1 MHAAHKQAMTS
12 YKLIITRKTHNVIEH
27 RKIPL
32 LIPLFKIT
40 SLQEIHLVKLFI
52 QPRDLKPLHSG

>member
-1 MHAAHKQAMTS
+1 MS
-12 YKLIITRKTHNVIEH
+12 LNIEN
-27 RKIPL
+27 PL

-52 QPRDLKPLHSG
+52 QLQVAKGP